1 MKNRLNPAKRD
12 ILPKKLF
19 LGISLRR
26 LILPPNSLRAAPF
39 GAASKPLLLPTKNHE
54 VQFGALCL
62 KMHEPIL
69 SERTDAPPRH
79 RSLTLAT
86 PKKSFV
92 RISDFAC
99 AGFFLPRL
107 RRGFGGQV
115 KGKQNFSL
123 VFCSGRAGGGA
134 LRTSLRP
141 GRHPPPHPLPPSPPR
156 LR

>member
-1 MKNRLNPAKRD
+1 
-12 ILPKKLF
+12 
-19 LGISLRR
+19 
-26 LILPPNSLRAAPF
+26 
-39 GAASKPLLLPTKNHE
+39 
-54 VQFGALCL
+54 
-62 KMHEPIL
+62 MHEPIL
-69 SERTDAPPRH
+69 SERTAAPPRH

-134 LRTSLRP
+134 LRTSLGP
-141 GRHPPPHPLPPSPPR
+141 GRHPPPHPLPPRRSP
-156 LR
+156 LRQKGFLPGCC